1 MAAPEGYSALAKI
14 GFVDRGTYAAA
25 TTYNRCDVVYY
36 GGSTYVA
43 LKDNLKGV
51 TPANGANW
59 KYMAR
64 GFAAE
69 VLAAITAVDA
79 SGVIGTPGASVSG
92 QALIDGIADKVMTKL
107 ILRSKIVNNL
117 LATDTTT
124 VLSGPMGKQLDEKID
139 SVISDITI
147 KSVGNAISAP
157 GWTVTASNLVMNG
170 IGLVYGTITH
180 NTDNAPVWGELV
192 GTFPNFSAR
201 YNIPVLLFVT
211 SGTVYVTANISQVGE
226 LKLYGPDFEK
236 LNIKGKVYHFNAIY
250 YAGN

>member
-139 SVISDITI
+139 SVISDLAVKYGPMNFKNGWSHPGERLPYIARTGNIITI
-147 KSVGNAISAP
+147 RFPFCTGTAGAIVCTIPENYKLSRSSWIMFQYA
-157 GWTVTASNLVMNG
+157 GIEIHGMDIIASNSRIEEINV
-170 IGLVYGTITH
+170 
-180 NTDNAPVWGELV
+180 
-192 GTFPNFSAR
+192 TF
-201 YNIPVLLFVT
+201 I
-211 SGTVYVTANISQVGE
+211 
-226 LKLYGPDFEK
+226 DF
-236 LNIKGKVYHFNAIY
+236 
-250 YAGN
+250 